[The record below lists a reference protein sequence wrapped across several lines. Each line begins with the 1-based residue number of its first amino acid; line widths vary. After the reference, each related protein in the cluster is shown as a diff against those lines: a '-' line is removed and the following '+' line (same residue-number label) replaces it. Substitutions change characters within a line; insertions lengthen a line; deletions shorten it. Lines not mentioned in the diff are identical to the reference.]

1 MIQLQN
7 NNDIDILKKMKFEKI
22 GVFYIEKNQFIVDC
36 YEKFNE
42 LEKMIYIHT
51 IDNEIVRIGSSKNKL
66 KVRMRSWERDVS
78 KSLDKRNSSTPIW
91 EGQAWREIL
100 KNKKGVLY
108 GRQGSMVKTDAGLF
122 NAYLSEESYLIGK
135 FSPKMNRSKHR

>member
-1 MIQLQN
+1 MQN
-7 NNDIDILKKMKFEKI
+7 NNHIDILKKMKFEKI
-22 GVFYIEKNQFIVDC
+22 GVFHIEKNQFIVDC

-91 EGQAWREIL
+91 EGQAWRELL

-135 FSPKMNRSKHR
+135 FSPIMNRSKHR